1 MGCIFVFKIDL
12 SVLYILYRR
21 DTCKNF
27 HVFVFTLAE
36 DTRFMTRVEREILLI
51 TRNNVAPKTLL
62 HPVSTAS
69 DSWLCKIKSYRYFQC
84 LSFIIL
90 VVARWQVIKCVSP
103 FHARHKARVFH
114 ECENKNMKIFASVA
128 SVWYVEDSK
137 IDFKNEST
145 AHDNRL
151 LLFY

>member
-36 DTRFMTRVEREILLI
+36 DTRFMTRVEREILLT
-51 TRNNVAPKTLL
+51 TRNNVAHKTLL

-69 DSWLCKIKSYRYFQC
+69 DFCLCKIKK
-84 LSFIIL
+84 LSPFSMFIFHNFS
-90 VVARWQVIKCVSP
+90 RWQVIKHVSP
-103 FHARHKARVFH
+103 FHASHTARV
-114 ECENKNMKIFASVA
+114 SVRIA
-128 SVWYVEDSK
+128 NALK
-137 IDFKNEST
+137 FFI
-145 AHDNRL
+145 
-151 LLFY
+151 